1 MKYEIQ
7 NYVLNTNFN
16 TSTYQFLVYLQKSFG
31 MKIINIQNNQGVPK
45 YKQIIFSIEK
55 TIEEGHL
62 KKDEKL
68 PSINKV
74 CLEFSLSRDTVLQ
87 AYEELKKRGI
97 IYAILG
103 KGYYIK
109 STEVKIKQRIF
120 LLFEELNIF
129 KEDLYNSFLENIGK
143 DVQVDIFFHH
153 FNVQVFQKLIND
165 SNGNYTKYIIMPTN
179 LIGAAAIIETLPV
192 NEVYILDQ
200 TNSEL
205 NSFPAVYQ
213 NHKKDI
219 YEGLLKA
226 KSRLTKYK
234 KLIMIFPGFREPL
247 GMKIGFEN
255 FCTDFAFDHETITEF
270 SNRVIEEGEV
280 YVIPSDRD
288 LVRVIEKSKHQNL
301 KLGQDFGIISYNETP
316 LKKVVANGITTISTN
331 FEAMGKILAQM
342 ILKGKKEQIENKCA
356 LIIRNSL

>member
-1 MKYEIQ
+1 MKFKIKIFITLCIP
-7 NYVLNTNFN
+7 VP
-16 TSTYQFLVYLQKSFG
+16 TSFCIFAKSRIMKVINVQK
-31 MKIINIQNNQGVPK
+31 NQGIPK
-45 YKQIIFSIEK
+45 YKQIIYSIEK
-55 TIEEGHL
+55 TIEEGNL
-62 KKDEKL
+62 KKDERL

-109 STEVKIKQRIF
+109 STEVRIKQRIF

-129 KEDLYNSFLENIGK
+129 KEDLYNSFLENIGR

-153 FNVQVFQKLIND
+153 FNLQVFQKLIND

-179 LIGAAAIIETLPV
+179 LVGAAAIIETLPV

-200 TNSEL
+200 TNPEL
-205 NSFPAVYQ
+205 KSYPAVFQ
-213 NHKKDI
+213 NHLKDI
-219 YEGLLKA
+219 YNGLIKG
-226 KSRLTKYK
+226 KSRLNKYE

-255 FCTDFAFDHETITEF
+255 FCKDFAFDYEIITEF
-270 SNRVIEEGEV
+270 KNKEIKKGEV

-288 LVRVIEKSKHQNL
+288 LVQVIEKAKLQEL
-301 KLGQDFGIISYNETP
+301 KLGNDYGIISYNETP
-316 LKKVVANGITTISTN
+316 LKKIVENGITTISTD

-342 ILKGKKEQIENKCA
+342 ILKGKKEQIENKSA